1 MGYSL
6 IAVASG
12 SRFCNA
18 NNNGNANYNDA
29 SNRNSNGGIRPL
41 LWNCRN
47 SGMRKYSAGNET
59 ASLPL
64 WANRSRDGSS
74 QGC

>member
-1 MGYSL
+1 MINFTGCQL

-29 SNRNSNGGIRPL
+29 SNLNSNGGIRPL
-41 LWNCRN
+41 L
-47 SGMRKYSAGNET
+47 
-59 ASLPL
+59 
-64 WANRSRDGSS
+64 
-74 QGC
+74 